1 MHHIFDHTI
10 KPKTTDPKNRKDYY
24 VVVDSNLRNKN
35 IYTNPSKYSVTL
47 DETYKYVTSVE
58 LVSSCVPTIDLVKIV
73 TGVNDVIRIDATDVT
88 ISSGEY
94 TGEELADELETK
106 INASALSN
114 FTVDYDENNM
124 KLIFKNTSGAYT
136 LRSAG
141 NISGTIGI
149 KRDTASASSAPYDAT
164 PSYKLN
170 VQNCP
175 YIMLR
180 IGGLEHFHS
189 TSGNAG
195 IRDAFAII
203 NIKKRFA
210 DETVTLENTN
220 VKHFKP
226 VMPRLAKLDIEFVR
240 SDNTLH
246 NFRSKE
252 HVLIFKITTMNGGL

>member
-149 KRDTASASSAPYDAT
+149 KRDIASGSSAPYEAV
-164 PSYKLN
+164 PSYKVG

-175 YIMLR
+175 YVMLR
-180 IGGLEHFHS
+180 VNGLEHFHS

-195 IRDAFAII
+195 IRDAFAIV

-220 VKHFKP
+220 IKHFKP
-226 VMPRLAKLDIEFVR
+226 ILPRLAKLNIEFVR

-246 NFRSKE
+246 NFRNKE
-252 HVLIFKITTMNGGL
+252 HVLVFKITTMNGGL